1 MNLFDMLPS
10 DGGTDGTAA
19 QSGQPAPEST
29 ICSRKGCREQ
39 ATVQLLWNN
48 PKIHT
53 AERRKIWLACAGH
66 AQWLQDYLQSR
77 SLWKSTL
84 PVTPKDPA

>member
-1 MNLFDMLPS
+1 MNIFDMLPG
-10 DGGTDGTAA
+10 DGKATSLPEPPAA
-19 QSGQPAPEST
+19 EAPV
-29 ICSRKGCREQ
+29 CSRKGCRNQ

-53 AERRKIWLACAGH
+53 AERRKIWLACAEH
-66 AQWLQDYLQSR
+66 VQWLQDYLQSR

-84 PVTPKDPA
+84 PLTAKDPA